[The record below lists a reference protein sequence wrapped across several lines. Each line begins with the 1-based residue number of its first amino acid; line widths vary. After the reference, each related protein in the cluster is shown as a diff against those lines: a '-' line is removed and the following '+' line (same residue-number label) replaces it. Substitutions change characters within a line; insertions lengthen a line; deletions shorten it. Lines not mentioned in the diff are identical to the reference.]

1 MECNWIKEPIYRIS
15 SPTLF
20 FSLSFPPCTCST
32 PTPPRFNLSL
42 KGWTNSPSKLFSS
55 MSLSSQITQVATHLL
70 QHSSLNTLFILLL
83 YLLYAFYNPP
93 FHPCK
98 KKKKRVWGQC
108 NAQFYSNHWWYAYV
122 WFVYVCANVWH
133 WQSGDK
139 HASLAFCTH
148 FTMGFIK
155 DYLCNIYLSWI
166 FWIESWPPSCPLL
179 SPSLSLANLKALM

>member
-15 SPTLF
+15 SLSPTLF

-55 MSLSSQITQVATHLL
+55 MSLSSQITQVATHLP

-98 KKKKRVWGQC
+98 KKKKKGLRSVQCSVLQQSLVICICMIRLCVCKCMALAVRGQAC
-108 NAQFYSNHWWYAYV
+108 LISILYPFYNGIYKGL
-122 WFVYVCANVWH
+122 FV
-133 WQSGDK
+133 
-139 HASLAFCTH
+139 
-148 FTMGFIK
+148 
-155 DYLCNIYLSWI
+155 
-166 FWIESWPPSCPLL
+166 
-179 SPSLSLANLKALM
+179 